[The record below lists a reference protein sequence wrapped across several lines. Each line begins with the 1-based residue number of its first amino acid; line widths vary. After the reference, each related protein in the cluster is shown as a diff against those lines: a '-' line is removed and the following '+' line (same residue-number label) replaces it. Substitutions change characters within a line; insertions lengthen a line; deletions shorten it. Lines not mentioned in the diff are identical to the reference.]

1 MFHLWETTLEDER
14 ASLSPLDQWICPG
27 PHQPHQPRQ
36 PNTVASCFAACPIYL
51 FIRPSS
57 THDSLLI
64 SPIKINPHLKISTL
78 ARQRGCNRGGD
89 GLSQSPPSS
98 FCLALADERSSVC
111 WESALALTKWRGMKN
126 DKHNLCLQ
134 SWDLNHTP
142 PYFTAYRGLIG
153 FVHLPSCVGLLT
165 HSLTVEAVR
174 I

>member
-1 MFHLWETTLEDER
+1 MKGPRYLHWISGSAQGLTGLTSFT
-14 ASLSPLDQWICPG
+14 SPMLPA
-27 PHQPHQPRQ
+27 
-36 PNTVASCFAACPIYL
+36 TVASCFAACPIYL

-89 GLSQSPPSS
+89 GLSQSPPPLLLPRSRWW
-98 FCLALADERSSVC
+98 ALNVC
-111 WESALALTKWRGMKN
+111 WESALTSTKWRGTKN

-153 FVHLPSCVGLLT
+153 FVHLPSRVGLLT